1 MAFGTGKPSV
11 TLEELLNKVSEFD
24 VLNHYFG
31 VSELPVIINSPLR
44 QDRKPSFGL
53 YSSDGRRVHF
63 VDYAT
68 RDRGGLWDLLG
79 LYWGVSYIQVL
90 TKVWEDLPNFSST
103 NPVFNVKTTEY
114 SDKVV
119 HKQPKSIDLKCKVR
133 PWAKHDIEF
142 WESFGI
148 TLEWLEY
155 ADIYPISHK
164 IVLKNGQE
172 YVFGADKYAY
182 VFVEHKDEKVF
193 LKFYQPYNKSGYKWS
208 SNIDRSVWSL
218 WTKIPDFGNNLI
230 LASSLKDCLN
240 ISANLGIPTVCLQG
254 EGYLPKE
261 HVMRNIKSRYRRI
274 IVFYDN
280 DYTNPDNPGRKDS
293 IRLSQEYNLYRV
305 EIPEEYEAKD
315 PSDLFKKYGKERYL
329 EIMNGL
335 LDKVLWK
342 NGEK

>member
-53 YSSDGRRVHF
+53 YSSDGKRVHF

-90 TKVWEDLPNFSST
+90 TRVWEDLPNFSST

-114 SDKVV
+114 SDKVLR
-119 HKQPKSIDLKCKVR
+119 KQPKSIDLKCKVR

-148 TLEWLEY
+148 SLEWLEY

-164 IVLKNGQE
+164 IVIKNGQE

-182 VFVEHKDEKVF
+182 AYVE
-193 LKFYQPYNKSGYKWS
+193 
-208 SNIDRSVWSL
+208 
-218 WTKIPDFGNNLI
+218 
-230 LASSLKDCLN
+230 
-240 ISANLGIPTVCLQG
+240 
-254 EGYLPKE
+254 
-261 HVMRNIKSRYRRI
+261 
-274 IVFYDN
+274 
-280 DYTNPDNPGRKDS
+280 RKDGNITLKIYQHS
-293 IRLSQEYNLYRV
+293 TLRDINGV
-305 EIPEEYEAKD
+305 TD
-315 PSDLFKKYGKERYL
+315 
-329 EIMNGL
+329 MTGL
-335 LDKVLWK
+335 L
-342 NGEK
+342 

>member
-53 YSSDGRRVHF
+53 YSSDGKRVHF

-90 TKVWEDLPNFSST
+90 TRVWEDLPNFSST
-103 NPVFNVKTTEY
+103 NPVFNVKTTDCSREI
-114 SDKVV
+114 V

-142 WESFGI
+142 WKSFGI

-182 VFVEHKDEKVF
+182 AYVERKEGNIT
-193 LKFYQPYNKSGYKWS
+193 LKIYQPFNTKGYKWS
-208 SNIDRSVWSL
+208 NRHDRSVISL
-218 WTKIPDFGNNLI
+218 WTKVPEFGTRI
-230 LASSLKDCLN
+230 CICASMKDALCLW
-240 ISANLGIPTVCLQG
+240 ANTGIPAIAIQG
-254 EGYLPKE
+254 EGYGMSDTAVSEL
-261 HVMRNIKSRYRRI
+261 RRRYREVYI
-274 IVFYDN
+274 LLDN
-280 DYTNPDNPGRKDS
+280 DEAGLKDGEKLSESTGFTNLILPNING
-293 IRLSQEYNLYRV
+293 
-305 EIPEEYEAKD
+305 AKD
-315 PSDLFKKYGKERYL
+315 VADLYKQLQNKELFK
-329 EIMNGL
+329 EIILGL
-335 LDKVLWK
+335 FK
-342 NGEK
+342 

>member
-53 YSSDGRRVHF
+53 YSSDGKRVHF

-90 TKVWEDLPNFSST
+90 TRVWEDLPNFSST

-114 SDKVV
+114 SDKVLR
-119 HKQPKSIDLKCKVR
+119 KQPKLIDLKCKVR

-148 TLEWLEY
+148 SLEWLDY

-164 IVLKNGQE
+164 IVIKNGQE

-182 VFVEHKDEKVF
+182 AYVERKEGNIT
-193 LKFYQPYNKSGYKWS
+193 LKIYQPFNTKGYKWS
-208 SNIDRSVWSL
+208 NRHDRSVISL
-218 WTKIPDFGNNLI
+218 WTKVPEFGTRI
-230 LASSLKDCLN
+230 CICASMKDALCLW
-240 ISANLGIPTVCLQG
+240 ANTGIPAIAIQG
-254 EGYLPKE
+254 EGYGMSDTAVSEL
-261 HVMRNIKSRYRRI
+261 RRRYREVYI
-274 IVFYDN
+274 LLDN
-280 DYTNPDNPGRKDS
+280 DEAGLKDGEKLSESTGFTNLILPNING
-293 IRLSQEYNLYRV
+293 
-305 EIPEEYEAKD
+305 AKD
-315 PSDLFKKYGKERYL
+315 VADLYKQLQNKELFK
-329 EIMNGL
+329 EIILGL
-335 LDKVLWK
+335 FK
-342 NGEK
+342 

>member
-53 YSSDGRRVHF
+53 YSSDGKRVHF

-90 TKVWEDLPNFSST
+90 TRVWEDLPNFSST

-114 SDKVV
+114 SDKVL

-164 IVLKNGQE
+164 IVIKNGQE

-182 VFVEHKDEKVF
+182 AYVERKEGNIT
-193 LKFYQPYNKSGYKWS
+193 LKIYQPFNTKGYKWS
-208 SNIDRSVWSL
+208 NRHDRSVISL
-218 WTKIPDFGNNLI
+218 WTKVPEFGARI
-230 LASSLKDCLN
+230 CICASMKDALCLW
-240 ISANLGIPTVCLQG
+240 ANTGIPSLSVQG
-254 EGYLPKE
+254 EGYSMTDSAVRELKRRYRNIYIIFDSDEAGIKDAQKLEEATGFTNLPLPKTD
-261 HVMRNIKSRYRRI
+261 K
-274 IVFYDN
+274 
-280 DYTNPDNPGRKDS
+280 GKD
-293 IRLSQEYNLYRV
+293 I
-305 EIPEEYEAKD
+305 
-315 PSDLFKKYGKERYL
+315 SDIYYYYGKEFLCNTVRKML
-329 EIMNGL
+329 
-335 LDKVLWK
+335 K
-342 NGEK
+342 NVGDQL

>member
-1 MAFGTGKPSV
+1 MAFAGGKPSV

-90 TKVWEDLPNFSST
+90 TRVWEDLPNFSST

-114 SDKVV
+114 SDKVL

-148 TLEWLEY
+148 TLEWLDY

-164 IVLKNGQE
+164 IVIKNGQE

-182 VFVEHKDEKVF
+182 AYVERKEGNIT
-193 LKFYQPYNKSGYKWS
+193 LKIYQPFNTKGYKWS
-208 SNIDRSVWSL
+208 NRHDRSVISL
-218 WTKIPDFGNNLI
+218 WTKVPEFGTRI
-230 LASSLKDCLN
+230 CICASMKDALCLW
-240 ISANLGIPTVCLQG
+240 ANTGIPAIAIQG
-254 EGYLPKE
+254 EGYGMSETAVSEL
-261 HVMRNIKSRYRRI
+261 RRRYREVYI
-274 IVFYDN
+274 LLDN
-280 DYTNPDNPGRKDS
+280 DEAGLKDGEKLSESTGFTNLILPNING
-293 IRLSQEYNLYRV
+293 
-305 EIPEEYEAKD
+305 AKD
-315 PSDLFKKYGKERYL
+315 VADLYKQLQNKELFK
-329 EIMNGL
+329 EIILGL
-335 LDKVLWK
+335 FK
-342 NGEK
+342 